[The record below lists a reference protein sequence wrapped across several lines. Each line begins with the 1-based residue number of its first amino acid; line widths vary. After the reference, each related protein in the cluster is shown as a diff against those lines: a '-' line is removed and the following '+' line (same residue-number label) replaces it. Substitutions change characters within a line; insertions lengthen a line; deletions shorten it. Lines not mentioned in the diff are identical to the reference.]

1 MTAERAVLAELGAGC
16 AAPVGA
22 MAMPAV
28 AGGDTLRLQAVVA
41 SLDGRAV
48 LRESATA
55 HLDEADVLGAHVAQA
70 LLAAGADTI
79 TDLHAGLPTRRGRP

>member
-1 MTAERAVLAELGAGC
+1 M
-16 AAPVGA
+16 
-22 MAMPAV
+22 
-28 AGGDTLRLQAVVA
+28 A
-41 SLDGRAV
+41 SLDGRTV